1 MKKIV
6 TSPIAAILTERE
18 TDIIHLIIKEYST
31 KEIANALFLSTET
44 IKTHRRNIFKKL
56 GVRNVAGLVRESILH
71 GIVKHEN
78 ILLSQ
83 TQSEMRALEV

>member
-6 TSPIAAILTERE
+6 TSPIAAILTKRE